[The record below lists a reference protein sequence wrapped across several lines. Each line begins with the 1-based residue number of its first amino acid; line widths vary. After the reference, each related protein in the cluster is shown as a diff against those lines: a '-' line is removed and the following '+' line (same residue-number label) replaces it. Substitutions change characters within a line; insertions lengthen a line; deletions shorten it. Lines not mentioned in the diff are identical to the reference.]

1 MIERDMVAWLVQ
13 LLCNCDVVSDSPRGS
28 TDRGRSLMPTI
39 ALLLLSRRQQQDE
52 MIERD
57 MVAWLVQLLHN
68 CDVISDYMVEYAVA
82 LLMNLCLRTA
92 GQLCH
97 E

>member
-13 LLCNCDVVSDSPRGS
+13 LLCNCDVVSDSLRGS